1 MVIITTYRHLTASYP
16 SSLSVSR
23 FYNNKNYQKSHF
35 WFSKNSV
42 ETPTSAIDVYA
53 DYPAKKLPQSTNTS
67 LARVRVSRTVRVRVR
82 VGVRV
87 GVRRLFYTE

>member
-1 MVIITTYRHLTASYP
+1 MVITTYRHLTPSYP
-16 SSLSVSR
+16 SSISISR
-23 FYNNKNYQKSHF
+23 FYNNKDDQKSHF

-42 ETPTSAIDVYA
+42 ETPTSAIAVDA
-53 DYPAKKLPQSTNTS
+53 DNPAKKLPPSTNTS